1 MSVKERIEEKLLA
14 ALAPTVLDVVNE
26 SGMHN
31 VPKGSETHFKVVVV
45 SPAFEGLSR
54 VARHQLVYR
63 ALAEEMQAKPGV
75 HALAIVSKTPAEWG
89 DTPEVPASPP
99 CLGGEARA
107 ARSGEAMDGADA
119 GTAAARARR

>member
-1 MSVKERIEEKLLA
+1 MVMSVQDRIEEKLRA
-14 ALAPTVLDVVNE
+14 ALSPTALEVINE

-45 SPAFEGLSR
+45 SPSFEGLSR

-63 ALAEEMQAKPGV
+63 ALESEMQAKPGV
-75 HALAIVSKTPAEWG
+75 HALAIVSKTPAEW
-89 DTPEVPASPP
+89 DAESSVPASPP

-107 ARSGEAMDGADA
+107 KR
-119 GTAAARARR
+119 